1 MKQVV
6 KKFSI
11 KSHSDNLQKLL
22 KNIPMKKIKISVL
35 IANYNGE
42 KYLIDVSAS
51 CIKQNIKKNYEII
64 FIDDNSTDNSLDKI
78 KKFKRES

>member
-1 MKQVV
+1 
-6 KKFSI
+6 
-11 KSHSDNLQKLL
+11 
-22 KNIPMKKIKISVL
+22 MKKIKISVL

-42 KYLIDVSAS
+42 KYLNRCVTS

-78 KKFKRES
+78 KKFKRELK